1 MLTDKTVDE
10 LDEMSDRRMPPFVED
25 VARFLDPLV
34 QRNFNRCYFAGNR
47 KLVRS
52 FATTTCPLKPLSC
65 AALR

>member
-1 MLTDKTVDE
+1 VLTDKTVDE
-10 LDEMSDRRMPPFVED
+10 LDEMSDRRMSPFV
-25 VARFLDPLV
+25 RGRSPLSRSLV